1 MNAFARTLVVA
12 VTLFVASTAMAASQT
27 ALFAGGC
34 FWCMQYAFDK
44 TKGVTSTLVGYS
56 GGTVANPTYEQVSS
70 GTTGHFET
78 IQVTYD
84 PAQVTYGALIETYLE
99 NIDPTD
105 ANGQFADQGTQY
117 MPAIFYA
124 DDAQKKAA
132 EHALATIAPKFAPKP
147 IVVKIQP
154 AKPFYAAEDHHQKYY
169 QKNPDHFQAYEHGS
183 GRADYITR
191 TWGTK

>member
-1 MNAFARTLVVA
+1 MKQFARVLA
-12 VTLFVASTAMAASQT
+12 VTFTLLTASTAMAATQS
-27 ALFAGGC
+27 AMFAGGC

-44 TKGVTSTLVGYS
+44 MKGVSTQVGYS
-56 GGTVANPTYEQVSS
+56 GGAKETATYEQVST
-70 GTTGHFET
+70 GTTGHYET

-84 PAQVTYGALIETYLE
+84 PAQVKYEALVETYLE

-124 DDAQKKAA
+124 NEAQKKTA
-132 EHALATIAPKFAPKP
+132 EKALADVAPKFKPKP
-147 IVVKIQP
+147 IVVKVLP
-154 AKPFYAAEDHHQKYY
+154 AKPFYAAEAHHQIYY
-169 QKNPDHFQAYEHGS
+169 KTNPDHFQAYEHGS
-183 GRADYITR
+183 GRADYIER

>member
-1 MNAFARTLVVA
+1 MKQFARMLVA
-12 VTLFVASTAMAASQT
+12 TVTLFAATSAMAASQT
-27 ALFAGGC
+27 AMFAGGC

-44 TKGVTSTLVGYS
+44 MKNVSTVVGYS
-56 GGTVANPTYEQVSS
+56 GGTVANPTYAQVSS

-84 PAQVTYGALIETYLE
+84 PAQVKYEALVETYLE

-124 DDAQKKAA
+124 DDAQKKVA
-132 EHALATIAPKFAPKP
+132 EKALADVAPKFKPKP
-147 IVVKIQP
+147 IVVKVLP
-154 AKPFYAAEDHHQKYY
+154 AKPFYAAEAHHQKYY
-169 QKNPDHFQAYEHGS
+169 QTNPDHFQAYEHGS
-183 GRADYITR
+183 GRADYIER

>member
-1 MNAFARTLVVA
+1 MKHFARTFLTIA
-12 VTLFVASTAMAASQT
+12 TLMIATNAMAATQT
-27 ALFAGGC
+27 AMFAGGC

-44 TKGVTSTLVGYS
+44 MKGVTTLVGYS

-84 PAQVTYGALIETYLE
+84 PAQVKYEALLETYIE

-105 ANGQFADQGTQY
+105 PNGQFADQGTQY

-124 DDAQKKAA
+124 DEAQKKAA
-132 EHALATIAPKFAPKP
+132 EKALADVAPKFGKKP
-147 IVVKIQP
+147 IVVKVKP
-154 AKPFYAAEDHHQKYY
+154 AKPFYAAEEHHQKYY
-169 QKNPDHFQAYEHGS
+169 QKAPSAFQAYEHGS
-183 GRADYITR
+183 GRADYLER
-191 TWGTK
+191 TWGTTK